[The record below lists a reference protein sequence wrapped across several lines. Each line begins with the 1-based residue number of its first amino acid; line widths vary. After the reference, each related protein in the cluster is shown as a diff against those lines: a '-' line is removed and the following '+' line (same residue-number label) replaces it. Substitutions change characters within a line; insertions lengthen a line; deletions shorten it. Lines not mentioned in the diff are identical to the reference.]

1 MRKNIIKKIT
11 VFTAPI
17 LILTLILGI
26 FFDKTYTSKNVENIS
41 VSKDFSKAIM
51 SKECMATR
59 KTSLYKKENIL
70 PIIFN

>member
-51 SKECMATR
+51 SKESGGLLWSIKR
-59 KTSLYKKENIL
+59 
-70 PIIFN
+70 F